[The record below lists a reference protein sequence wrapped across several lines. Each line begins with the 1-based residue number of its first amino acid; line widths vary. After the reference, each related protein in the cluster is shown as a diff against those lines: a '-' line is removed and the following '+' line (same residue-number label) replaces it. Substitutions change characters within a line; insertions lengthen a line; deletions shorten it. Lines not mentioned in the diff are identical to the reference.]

1 LIKGERFMWKTEYR
15 KWLDYKDLDAKLKDE
30 LLSSSEKDLEDMFYT
45 TLSFGTGG
53 MRGILGPGINRLNIY
68 TIRRAN
74 NGLGQYLINT
84 YESKDLLRGVVIAH
98 DNRYMSKEFARES
111 AKVLGA
117 YGIKSYLFTDL
128 RPTPELSFAVRHLNA
143 LAGIVVTASH
153 NPPNYNG
160 YKIYDEYGCQY
171 TPRYADVIVDY
182 VNKTG
187 DIFEIKTLNLK
198 ELEKNKLIEYIDEE
212 IDKAYLDLVKSVT
225 INKDL
230 PKPLKIVF
238 TPLHGTSG
246 YLGKRLMEEE
256 GYIIY
261 PVEEQMVN
269 DPNFPTVKL
278 PNPEEKSA
286 FEYAIKLGHKK
297 AADLLIATDPDADRL
312 GIAVWHKED
321 YILLNGNQT
330 GALLIYYILN
340 EKQKKGILPDKG
352 VVFNTIVTSDLGAKI
367 ARSFGMDVISTLTGF
382 KFIGEQARYLEKEDR
397 EFIFGYEESYGY
409 VINDGVRDKDS
420 LQAILM
426 ISEAANYYLTKESKT
441 LYDKLLEIYEE
452 YGYYLEGL
460 KNIHLLG
467 KEGQEQI
474 SRIMDYFRNNPP
486 EIINSRPI
494 VKIEDFLL
502 SERYVKGKIETID
515 LDKSNVLKY
524 YLDDESWFVLRPSGT
539 EPKLKIYA
547 GVIGDTLANS
557 HELVDSL
564 LEEVYDIT
572 RKVD

>member
-1 LIKGERFMWKTEYR
+1 MWKTEYQ
-15 KWLDYKDLDAKLKDE
+15 KWLDYKDLDANLKDE

-84 YESKDLLRGVVIAH
+84 YESKDLFRGVVIAH

-187 DIFEIKTLNLK
+187 DIFEIKTLSLK

-212 IDKAYLDLVKSVT
+212 IDKAYLDLVKTIT

-256 GYIIY
+256 GYIVY

-382 KFIGEQARYLEKEDR
+382 KFIGEQARYLEQEDR

-426 ISEAANYYLTKESKT
+426 VSEAANYYLTQESKT

-486 EIINSRPI
+486 QRINSRPI

-502 SERYVKGKIETID
+502 SERYAKGKIETID

>member
-1 LIKGERFMWKTEYR
+1 MWKTEYQ
-15 KWLDYKDLDAKLKDE
+15 KWLDYKDLDPNLKDE

-74 NGLGQYLINT
+74 NGLAQYLIHT

-128 RPTPELSFAVRHLNA
+128 RPTPELSFAVSHLNA

-187 DIFEIKTLNLK
+187 DIFEIKTLSLK
-198 ELEKNKLIEYIDEE
+198 ELENNNLIEYIDEE
-212 IDKAYLDLVKSVT
+212 IDKAYLDLVKSIT

-256 GYIIY
+256 GYIVY

-297 AADLLIATDPDADRL
+297 GADLLIATDPDADRL
-312 GIAVWHKED
+312 GIAVWHKDD

-382 KFIGEQARYLEKEDR
+382 KFIGEQARYLEQEDR

-426 ISEAANYYLTKESKT
+426 ISEAANYYLTQENKT

-452 YGYYLEGL
+452 YGFYLEGL

-486 EIINSRPI
+486 QQINSRPI

-524 YLDDESWFVLRPSGT
+524 YLDNESWFVLRPSGT

-547 GVIGDTLANS
+547 GVIGDSLTNS

-564 LEEVYDIT
+564 LEEVNDIT

>member
-1 LIKGERFMWKTEYR
+1 
-15 KWLDYKDLDAKLKDE
+15 
-30 LLSSSEKDLEDMFYT
+30 
-45 TLSFGTGG
+45 
-53 MRGILGPGINRLNIY
+53 
-68 TIRRAN
+68 
-74 NGLGQYLINT
+74 
-84 YESKDLLRGVVIAH
+84 
-98 DNRYMSKEFARES
+98 NRYMSKEFARES

-187 DIFEIKTLNLK
+187 DIFEIKTLSLK
-198 ELEKNKLIEYIDEE
+198 ELENNNLIEYIDEE
-212 IDKAYLDLVKSVT
+212 IDKAYLDLVKSIT

-312 GIAVWHKED
+312 GIAVWHKDD

-340 EKQKKGILPDKG
+340 EKQKLGILPNKG

-382 KFIGEQARYLEKEDR
+382 KFIGEQARYLEQEDR

-426 ISEAANYYLTKESKT
+426 ISEAANYYLTQENKT

-486 EIINSRPI
+486 QIINSRPI

-502 SERYVKGKIETID
+502 SERYVKDKIETID

-524 YLDDESWFVLRPSGT
+524 YLDDGSWFVLRPSGT

-547 GVIGDTLANS
+547 GVIGDSLANS
-557 HELVDSL
+557 QKLVDSL
-564 LEEVYDIT
+564 LEEVNDIT

>member
-1 LIKGERFMWKTEYR
+1 LIKGESFMWKTEYQ
-15 KWLDYKDLDAKLKDE
+15 KWLDYKDLDANLKDE

-74 NGLGQYLINT
+74 NGLAQYLINT

-187 DIFEIKTLNLK
+187 DIFEIKTLSLK
-198 ELEKNKLIEYIDEE
+198 ELENNNLIEYIDEE
-212 IDKAYLDLVKSVT
+212 IDKAYLDLVKSIT

-312 GIAVWHKED
+312 GIAVWHKDD

-340 EKQKKGILPDKG
+340 EKQKLGILPNKG

-382 KFIGEQARYLEKEDR
+382 KFIGEQARYLEQEDR

-426 ISEAANYYLTKESKT
+426 ISEAANYYLTQENKT

-486 EIINSRPI
+486 QIINSRPI

-502 SERYVKGKIETID
+502 SERYVKDKIETID

-524 YLDDESWFVLRPSGT
+524 YLDDGSWFVLRPSGT

-547 GVIGDTLANS
+547 GVIGDSLANS
-557 HELVDSL
+557 QKLVDSL
-564 LEEVYDIT
+564 LEEVNDIT

>member
-1 LIKGERFMWKTEYR
+1 MWKDEHL
-15 KWLDYKDLDAKLKDE
+15 KWLNYKDLDHDLYLE
-30 LLSSSEKDLEDMFYT
+30 LQTKSEKELEDMFYT

-53 MRGILGPGINRLNIY
+53 MRGILGAGINRLNIY

-74 NGLGQYLINT
+74 NGLAQYLVHT
-84 YESKDLLRGVVIAH
+84 YEEEDLSRGVVIAH
-98 DNRYMSKEFARES
+98 DNRHMSKEFARES

-171 TPRYADVIVDY
+171 TPRYADQIIEY
-182 VNKTG
+182 VNNTG
-187 DIFEIKTLNLK
+187 DIFAIKTK
-198 ELEKNKLIEYIDEE
+198 SIEELEKSNLIEYIDEDV
-212 IDKAYLDLVKSVT
+212 DKAYLDLVKSIT
-225 INKDL
+225 INKET
-230 PKPLKIVF
+230 PKPIKIVF

-246 YLGKRLMEEE
+246 YLGTRLLEEE
-256 GYIIY
+256 GYNVF
-261 PVEEQMVN
+261 PVEEQMIN

-278 PNPEEKSA
+278 PNPEEKDA
-286 FEYAIKLGHKK
+286 FEYAIRLGEKTK
-297 AADLLIATDPDADRL
+297 AELLIATDPDADRL
-312 GIAVWHKED
+312 GIAVLHDND

-330 GALLIYYILN
+330 GALLIYYILT
-340 EKQKKGILPDKG
+340 EKQKQNILPDKG

-382 KFIGEQARYLEKEDR
+382 KFIGEQARYLESDDR
-397 EFIFGYEESYGY
+397 EFVFGYEESYGY
-409 VINDGVRDKDS
+409 VIDDGVRDKDS

-426 ISEAANYYLTKESKT
+426 ISEAANYYLVTENKT

-452 YGYYLEGL
+452 FGFYLEGL

-486 EIINSRPI
+486 TEINNHPI
-494 VKIEDFLL
+494 VKIEDFEL
-502 SERYVKGKIETID
+502 SERYVNNKVETID

-547 GVIGDTLANS
+547 GVIGSSLENS
-557 HELVDSL
+557 IELVSKL
-564 LEEVYDIT
+564 LNGVNDIV

>member
-1 LIKGERFMWKTEYR
+1 MWKTEYQ
-15 KWLDYKDLDAKLKDE
+15 KWLDYKDLDANLKDE

-74 NGLGQYLINT
+74 NGLAQYLINT

-187 DIFEIKTLNLK
+187 DIFEIKTLSLK
-198 ELEKNKLIEYIDEE
+198 ELENNNLIEYIDEE
-212 IDKAYLDLVKSVT
+212 IDKAYLDLVKSIT

-312 GIAVWHKED
+312 GIAVWHKDD

-340 EKQKKGILPDKG
+340 EKQKLGILPNKG

-382 KFIGEQARYLEKEDR
+382 KFIGEQARYLEQEDR

-426 ISEAANYYLTKESKT
+426 ISEAANYYLTQENKT

-486 EIINSRPI
+486 QIINSRPI

-502 SERYVKGKIETID
+502 SERYVKDKIETID

-524 YLDDESWFVLRPSGT
+524 YLDDGSWFVLRPSGT

-547 GVIGDTLANS
+547 GVIGDSLANS
-557 HELVDSL
+557 QKLVDSL
-564 LEEVYDIT
+564 LEEVNDIT

>member
-1 LIKGERFMWKTEYR
+1 MWKDEHL
-15 KWLDYKDLDAKLKDE
+15 KWLNYKDLDHDLYIE
-30 LLSSSEKDLEDMFYT
+30 LQTKSEKELEDMFYT

-74 NGLGQYLINT
+74 NGLAQYLVHT
-84 YESKDLLRGVVIAH
+84 YEENDLSRGVVIAH
-98 DNRYMSKEFARES
+98 DNRHMSKEFARES

-171 TPRYADVIVDY
+171 TPRYADQIIEY
-182 VNKTG
+182 VNNTG
-187 DIFEIKTLNLK
+187 DIFAIKTK
-198 ELEKNKLIEYIDEE
+198 SIEELEKNNLIEYIDEDV
-212 IDKAYLDLVKSVT
+212 DKAYLDLVKSIT
-225 INKDL
+225 INKET
-230 PKPLKIVF
+230 PKPIKIVF

-246 YLGKRLMEEE
+246 YLGTRLLEEE
-256 GYIIY
+256 GYKVF
-261 PVEEQMVN
+261 PVEEQMIN

-278 PNPEEKSA
+278 PNPEEKDA
-286 FEYAIKLGHKK
+286 FEYAIRLGKK
-297 AADLLIATDPDADRL
+297 TKAELLIATDPDADRL
-312 GIAVWHKED
+312 GIAVLHDED

-330 GALLIYYILN
+330 GALLIYYILT
-340 EKQKKGILPDKG
+340 EKQKQNILPDKG

-382 KFIGEQARYLEKEDR
+382 KFIGEQARYLESDER
-397 EFIFGYEESYGY
+397 EFVFGYEESYGY
-409 VINDGVRDKDS
+409 VIDDGVRDKDS

-426 ISEAANYYLTKESKT
+426 ISEAANYYLVTENRT

-452 YGYYLEGL
+452 FGYYLEGL

-486 EIINSRPI
+486 TKINHHPI
-494 VKIEDFLL
+494 VKIEDFEL
-502 SERYVKGKIETID
+502 SERYVNNKVETID

-524 YLDDESWFVLRPSGT
+524 YLDDESWLVLRPSGT

-547 GVIGDTLANS
+547 GVIGSSLEDSIRLVS
-557 HELVDSL
+557 ELLNGVN
-564 LEEVYDIT
+564 DIV

>member
-1 LIKGERFMWKTEYR
+1 MWKTEYR
-15 KWLDYKDLDAKLKDE
+15 KWIDYKDLDAKLKDE

>member
-1 LIKGERFMWKTEYR
+1 
-15 KWLDYKDLDAKLKDE
+15 
-30 LLSSSEKDLEDMFYT
+30 
-45 TLSFGTGG
+45 
-53 MRGILGPGINRLNIY
+53 
-68 TIRRAN
+68 
-74 NGLGQYLINT
+74 
-84 YESKDLLRGVVIAH
+84 
-98 DNRYMSKEFARES
+98 
-111 AKVLGA
+111 
-117 YGIKSYLFTDL
+117 
-128 RPTPELSFAVRHLNA
+128 
-143 LAGIVVTASH
+143 
-153 NPPNYNG
+153 
-160 YKIYDEYGCQY
+160 
-171 TPRYADVIVDY
+171 
-182 VNKTG
+182 
-187 DIFEIKTLNLK
+187 
-198 ELEKNKLIEYIDEE
+198 
-212 IDKAYLDLVKSVT
+212 
-225 INKDL
+225 
-230 PKPLKIVF
+230 
-238 TPLHGTSG
+238 
-246 YLGKRLMEEE
+246 
-256 GYIIY
+256 
-261 PVEEQMVN
+261 
-269 DPNFPTVKL
+269 
-278 PNPEEKSA
+278 
-286 FEYAIKLGHKK
+286 LGHKK

-382 KFIGEQARYLEKEDR
+382 KFIGEQARYLEQEDR

-426 ISEAANYYLTKESKT
+426 ISEAANYYLTQESKT

-486 EIINSRPI
+486 QRINSRPI

-502 SERYVKGKIETID
+502 SERYDKGKIETID

>member
-1 LIKGERFMWKTEYR
+1 MWKTEYR

-187 DIFEIKTLNLK
+187 DIFEIKTQSLK

-212 IDKAYLDLVKSVT
+212 IDKAYLDLVKSIT

-256 GYIIY
+256 GYIVY

-382 KFIGEQARYLEKEDR
+382 KFIGEQARYLEQEDR

-486 EIINSRPI
+486 QRINSRPI
-494 VKIEDFLL
+494 AKIEDFLL
-502 SERYVKGKIETID
+502 SERYAKGKIETID